1 MVSLV
6 VKGKFGKTSK
16 SLKIMKLIVGFACSS
31 LTVTK
36 QKANARSPWAPCY
49 FIFIHMFP
57 WMNGFL
63 FTKNNVLHCLIK
75 REVIVSCIVFF
86 KVFLP

>member
-16 SLKIMKLIVGFACSS
+16 SLKIMKLIVGFVCSS
-31 LTVTK
+31 LQVTK
-36 QKANARSPWAPCY
+36 QKANTRSPWAPCY
-49 FIFIHMFP
+49 FIFVHMFP

-63 FTKNNVLHCLIK
+63 FTKNKVLHCLIK
-75 REVIVSCIVFF
+75 REVIVSCIVSF